1 MLYDQ
6 TEQGG
11 ILRILTLID
20 EYTKEC
26 TTNMNREEFA
36 NLIRQLEDYRI
47 AHQHTYSELADL
59 LGCASGDVAK
69 VD

>member
-1 MLYDQ
+1 
-6 TEQGG
+6 
-11 ILRILTLID
+11 
-20 EYTKEC
+20 
-26 TTNMNREEFA
+26 MNREELA